1 MGPQKAWMDTSE
13 PASKIVTQIR
23 EEYEFECVV
32 GMDG

>member
-23 EEYEFECVV
+23 EEFECVV